1 MTETA
6 APPVGPTPGAGPVPT
21 LAKKA
26 KPQKAPGER
35 RLLAWLF
42 LAPALIL
49 LAAIL
54 LYPMVYSIVRSLFG
68 DGPAGTTGSFVGFKN
83 YGSVF
88 TDSDTLR
95 SVKNNIIWVVVA
107 PTLITIFGL
116 IFAVLSE
123 RIRWATVFKTV
134 LFMPMAIS
142 GLAVGVT
149 FALIYSDQPSRGLAN
164 AVTVG
169 IHDLFSTS
177 SGYPTEHV
185 RDTSVFSGSPSKG
198 YTSVKTFSP
207 GTPALLPMVGIDLA
221 NPPKGLQSAALP
233 SGGTGLSGVVWNDFK
248 LGGGGTIG
256 KPDPGELGL
265 KDVTVQAVQNGKVV
279 ASATTNASGQFT
291 FGKLTS
297 GSYQLRLPASNFG
310 QPYTGFSWLGSTLI
324 TPAIILA
331 YLWIYSGFAMV
342 LLAAGMSAIP
352 RDALE
357 AARIDGAT
365 EWQVFRRI
373 TAPLLAP
380 VLVVVLVTL
389 IINVLKVFDVVF
401 IIGQSAGGNSKYA
414 SVLAVQLFDSY
425 GEQKY
430 GIASAIGVLLV
441 LLVVPA
447 MIFNVRRFRRENR

>member
-1 MTETA
+1 
-6 APPVGPTPGAGPVPT
+6 
-21 LAKKA
+21 
-26 KPQKAPGER
+26 
-35 RLLAWLF
+35 
-42 LAPALIL
+42 
-49 LAAIL
+49 
-54 LYPMVYSIVRSLFG
+54 
-68 DGPAGTTGSFVGFKN
+68 
-83 YGSVF
+83 
-88 TDSDTLR
+88 
-95 SVKNNIIWVVVA
+95 
-107 PTLITIFGL
+107 
-116 IFAVLSE
+116 
-123 RIRWATVFKTV
+123 
-134 LFMPMAIS
+134 
-142 GLAVGVT
+142 
-149 FALIYSDQPSRGLAN
+149 
-164 AVTVG
+164 
-169 IHDLFSTS
+169 
-177 SGYPTEHV
+177 
-185 RDTSVFSGSPSKG
+185 
-198 YTSVKTFSP
+198 
-207 GTPALLPMVGIDLA
+207 
-221 NPPKGLQSAALP
+221 
-233 SGGTGLSGVVWNDFK
+233 
-248 LGGGGTIG
+248 
-256 KPDPGELGL
+256 
-265 KDVTVQAVQNGKVV
+265 VQAVQNGKVV